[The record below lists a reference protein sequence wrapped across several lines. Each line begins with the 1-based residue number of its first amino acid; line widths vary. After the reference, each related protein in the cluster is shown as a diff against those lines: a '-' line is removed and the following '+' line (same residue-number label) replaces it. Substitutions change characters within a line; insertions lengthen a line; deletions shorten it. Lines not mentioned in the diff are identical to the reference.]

1 MNTKQLQ
8 KPFEVKS
15 LEADGSFSGYASV
28 FDVVDNYGDV
38 VKKGAFLE
46 SLGEWASKGKLP
58 PVLWQHSTREPIG
71 PFTKM
76 VEDDKGLYV
85 EGRLLIE
92 DDPLAK
98 RAYAHLKAGTISGL
112 SIGYTVPS
120 GGGYWD
126 EKAGVYRLE
135 KIKLYEVSLVTF
147 PANEAAEVEGVKS
160 ALSNPKECERILR
173 DAGFSRMQAK
183 RLMSGG
189 YSALSEPE
197 RDDGAE
203 TLEELKSL
211 ASMLRA

>member
-1 MNTKQLQ
+1 MKTKHLN

-15 LEADGSFSGYASV
+15 LSDDGSFSGYASV

-46 SLGEWASKGKLP
+46 SLNEWASKGKLP
-58 PVLWQHSTREPIG
+58 PVLWQHSTRDPIG

-112 SIGYTVPS
+112 SIGYTIPS

-135 KIKLYEVSLVTF
+135 KIKLYEASLVTF
-147 PANEAAEVEGVKS
+147 PANEEAGVEDVKS
-160 ALSNPKECERILR
+160 TLGNPKEFERLLR
-173 DAGFSRMQAK
+173 DAGLSRMQAK

-189 YSALSEPE
+189 YSALSKTE
-197 RDDGAE
+197 RDAGEDVCKA
-203 TLEELKSL
+203 LEK
-211 ASMLRA
+211 RITIWN